1 MSKRII
7 NYVSSGRCP
16 PGVFCIENLTL
27 FMFLLIIISVS
38 FAYLYYNPDLLSS
51 IKSSPDNK
59 KIKIVNEQVL
69 LQNTDDNTTTLFGG
83 GLGAEAGRGL
93 FPRPNYSFSNI
104 ENDVLLNPYKEPVRD
119 DRYLLTGGVNLRDPR
134 FIPIN
139 IQTQGVGINTEYR
152 QVGILTK
159 GDTIL
164 PLMGRPLFTNRD
176 KWNFY
181 TMNDKSNMIK
191 LPIRFKNR
199 SCSGEQGCDNI
210 YNGDQVFVEGYGAN
224 FKATVYDNNVMR
236 YLPFI

>member
-1 MSKRII
+1 MSRRTLS
-7 NYVSSGRCP
+7 YSRCP

-27 FMFLLIIISVS
+27 LIFVTIIAVVS
-38 FAYLYYNPDLLSS
+38 IAYLYYNSNS
-51 IKSSPDNK
+51 YSAAK
-59 KIKIVNEQVL
+59 KIKVVNEHEL
-69 LQNTDDNTTTLFGG
+69 ILQNSHDSSSASDG
-83 GLGAEAGRGL
+83 GRGL
-93 FPRPNYSFSNI
+93 YPRPTYSFSNI

-119 DRYLLTGGVNLRDPR
+119 DRYLLNGGVNSRDPR
-134 FIPIN
+134 YLPIN

-164 PLMGRPLFTNRD
+164 PLMGRPLFSNRD

-191 LPIRFKNR
+191 LPMKFNNK
-199 SCSGEQGCDNI
+199 SCSSEQGCDNI

>member
-27 FMFLLIIISVS
+27 FIFVTIILGIS
-38 FAYLYYNPDLLSS
+38 FAYLYHNTDLFSA
-51 IKSSPDNK
+51 KSQDNK

-69 LQNTDDNTTTLFGG
+69 LQNTEDNAGLIIGG
-83 GLGAEAGRGL
+83 EGGRGL

-119 DRYLLTGGVNLRDPR
+119 DRYLLTGGVSLRDPR
-134 FIPIN
+134 YIPIN

-152 QVGILTK
+152 QIGILTK

-164 PLMGRPLFTNRD
+164 PLMGRPLISNRD

-191 LPIRFKNR
+191 LPLKFKNR
-199 SCSGEQGCDNI
+199 NCSSEQGCDNI
-210 YNGDQVFVEGYGAN
+210 YNGDQVFVEGYGSN

>member
-1 MSKRII
+1 MSRRA
-7 NYVSSGRCP
+7 VSYNRCP
-16 PGVFCIENLTL
+16 PGVFCIENFTL
-27 FMFLLIIISVS
+27 MFIIIII
-38 FAYLYYNPDLLSS
+38 FGALIAYLYYNLDSV
-51 IKSSPDNK
+51 KNPDNK
-59 KIKIVNEQVL
+59 KIKIVNEQVIVRGS
-69 LQNTDDNTTTLFGG
+69 DDSASSSEKDVGQ
-83 GLGAEAGRGL
+83 GL

-119 DRYLLTGGVNLRDPR
+119 DRYILGGRISGRDPR

-139 IQTQGVGINTEYR
+139 IQTQSVGINTEYR

-164 PLMGRPLFTNRD
+164 PLMARPLFSNRD

-191 LPIRFKNR
+191 LPIKFKNR
-199 SCSGEQGCDNI
+199 SCSSEQGCDNI
-210 YNGDQVFVEGYGAN
+210 YNGDQVFVEGYGSN
-224 FKATVYDNNVMR
+224 FKATIYDNNVMR